1 MRRHDRPNGSSAADR
16 ANRTRL
22 TDGQV
27 LKRLLPYLWPV
38 GQPAMKL
45 RVVLALLFL
54 AVAKGANVTVPIWY
68 KGAVD
73 ALSGNGLAQAAA
85 ANPAVALPIGFI
97 LAYGLARVLS
107 LAFGELRDAIF
118 ERVSQRAMR
127 VAALNVFRHLHAL
140 SLRFH
145 LERQTGG
152 LSRVVERGTK
162 AIDSLLSTSLFNVLP
177 TLLEI
182 LLVTGILW
190 KLFDFRFATVTF
202 GTVALYIGYTITVTN
217 WRTRIRRSMLDA
229 DTSANAKAIDTL
241 LNYETVKYF
250 GNETFEANR
259 YDKALRVYEDAA
271 VRTQA
276 SLSLLNI
283 GQGIIIAVGVVAVMW
298 MAATGIIRGQL
309 TIGDFVLVNTYL
321 LQLYQPLNI
330 FGFVYRGIRESLN
343 DMERMFELL
352 TVDREVEDKPGAPAL
367 VTAGAAI
374 RFRDVHF
381 AYDKRRPIL
390 KGIDFTVPAGRT
402 VAVVGPTGAG
412 KSTLSR
418 LLYRFYDVTGG
429 VVEIDNQDVR
439 EVTQASLRA
448 AIGIVPQD
456 TVLFNDTIRYNIAY
470 GRVDASEAELER
482 VAASAQILDFIKAL
496 PDGWNTM
503 VGERG
508 LKLSGGEK
516 QRVAIARTLL
526 KDPPILILDEATSA
540 LDTHTEREIQAA
552 LTDAARG
559 RTTLVIA
566 HRLSTVVDADE
577 IIVLDGGRI
586 VERGSHAVLL
596 AKDGAYAALWNRQQ
610 EGLNRAE
617 DKSDA

>member
-1 MRRHDRPNGSSAADR
+1 MTLPPGRERLGEAGAI
-16 ANRTRL
+16 RT
-22 TDGQV
+22 
-27 LKRLLPYLWPV
+27 LLPYLWPV
-38 GQPAMKL
+38 GEWGIRA
-45 RVVLALLFL
+45 RVVVALLFL
-54 AVAKGANVTVPIWY
+54 AVAKGANVTVPILY

-73 ALSGNGLAQAAA
+73 ALSGDGPRDLAASAA
-85 ANPAVALPIGFI
+85 ANPAIAIPLGFI
-97 LAYGLARVLS
+97 LAYGLARVAT
-107 LAFGELRDAIF
+107 LAFGELRDAVF

-127 VAALNVFRHLHAL
+127 QAALNVFQHLHSL

-152 LSRVVERGTK
+152 LSRVIERGTK
-162 AIDSLLSTSLFNVLP
+162 AIDSLLGTLLFNVLP

-182 LLVTGILW
+182 LLVTVILW
-190 KLFDFRFATVTF
+190 KMFDWRFAVVTFATVA
-202 GTVALYIGYTITVTN
+202 GYIAYTITVTN
-217 WRTRIRRSMLDA
+217 WRTRIRRAMLDA
-229 DTSANAKAIDTL
+229 DTKANARAIDTL

-250 GNETFEANR
+250 GNERFEAER

-271 VRTQA
+271 VRTQS
-276 SLSLLNI
+276 SLSLLNV
-283 GQGIIIAVGVVAVMW
+283 GQGFIIATGVVAVMW
-298 MAATGIIRGQL
+298 MAAAGIANGSM
-309 TIGDFVLVNTYL
+309 TIGDFVAVNTYL

-330 FGFVYRGIRESLN
+330 FGFVYRGIKESLN
-343 DMERMFELL
+343 DMEKMFDLL
-352 TVDREVEDKPGAPAL
+352 NVEREVQDKPGAQPLHA
-367 VTAGAAI
+367 AGGEV
-374 RFRDVHF
+374 RFEDVRF
-381 AYDKRRPIL
+381 AYDARRPIL
-390 KGIDFTVPAGRT
+390 QGISFTIPAGKT

-418 LLYRFYDVTGG
+418 LLYRFYDATGG
-429 VVEIDNQDVR
+429 RILVDGQDVR
-439 EVTQASLRA
+439 DVTQSSLRA

-470 GRVDASEAELER
+470 GRPGATQGELDR
-482 VAASAQILDFIKAL
+482 VVSAAQIRNFIASL
-496 PDGWNTM
+496 PDGWDTM

-552 LTDAARG
+552 LRDASRG

-577 IIVLDGGRI
+577 IIVLEAGRI
-586 VERGSHAVLL
+586 VERGAHAALL
-596 AKDGAYAALWNRQQ
+596 AMGGAYAALWAKQQ
-610 EGLNRAE
+610 DVNGNGAKAAE
-617 DKSDA
+617 TVAAD